1 VILALETSTRDASVA
16 IFDPRAAAARAEVK
30 MHVTT
35 HSERLLQMIDQALAE
50 AQLTLDGIAAI
61 ACGGGPGSFTG
72 LRIGLA
78 TAKGL
83 CYALEK
89 PLLIVSSLQAL
100 AARAPSGAAAV
111 PCLDAYQ
118 GEVYAGFYQ
127 GGDPPLEVELERA
140 IAPAELVQRIG
151 QVFPSRPVHL
161 LGDGPTRWPVLQ
173 VPGAILDGGAPEAL
187 AVARLAAHRFA
198 RGERDDLATAAPR
211 YLRASEAERKR
222 KG

>member
-16 IFDPRAAAARAEVK
+16 IFDPRAGAARAEVK

-35 HSERLLQMIDQALAE
+35 HSERLLQMIDQALTE
-50 AQLTLDGIAAI
+50 AGIALDGVSAI

-83 CYALEK
+83 CYALAK
-89 PLLIVSSLQAL
+89 PLLVVSSLQAL
-100 AARAPSGAAAV
+100 AARAPAGAAAV

-118 GEVYAGFYQ
+118 GEVYAGFYR
-127 GGDPPLEVELERA
+127 GGDPPIEQAPERA
-140 IAPAELVQRIG
+140 IAPADLVQRIAEL
-151 QVFPSRPVHL
+151 FPQGPIHL
-161 LGDGPTRWPVLQ
+161 LGDGPTRWPALRL
-173 VPGAILDGGAPEAL
+173 PDAILDGGAPEAT
-187 AVARLAAHRFA
+187 AVARLAAHRLA
-198 RGERDDLATAAPR
+198 RGEHDELATAAPR

-222 KG
+222 EK